1 MGRPLEIHP
10 PKRKIKKK
18 KMIKLHTLQFE
29 IKQFIKIPNRT
40 YRERNLKIRRNTEL
54 HMKFKNDD
62 SILAINSAIV

>member
-1 MGRPLEIHP
+1 
-10 PKRKIKKK
+10 
-18 KMIKLHTLQFE
+18 MIKLHTLQFE